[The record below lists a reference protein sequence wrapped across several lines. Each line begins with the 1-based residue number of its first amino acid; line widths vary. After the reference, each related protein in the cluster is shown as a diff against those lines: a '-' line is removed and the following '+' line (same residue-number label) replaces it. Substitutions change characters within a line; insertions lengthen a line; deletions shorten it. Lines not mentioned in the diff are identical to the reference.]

1 MYIYNKSVYSLN
13 KKFEYFLNSTFNIIW
28 IKLNFKYILLK
39 VPSYYFYK
47 EEKNKIKYIF
57 LTKFHYITFLKH
69 LFNYYNSF
77 FCFYYYTLK
86 LKGLGYR
93 IFNVSKKLIKIF
105 FNRSNFFYLHIPGSV
120 LLKYRTRKF
129 FFLSSNYN
137 ILKVMILHLLFLKEF
152 IIYRLSGIYYTRQ
165 IILVKPGKNK
175 FR

>member
-1 MYIYNKSVYSLN
+1 MYLYNKKIYKLN
-13 KKFEYFLNSTFNIIW
+13 KNFKYFVNSTLNIIW
-28 IKLNFKYILLK
+28 INLNYKFFILK
-39 VPSYYFYK
+39 VPSYFFFKK
-47 EEKNKIKYIF
+47 EEYKIKYIF

-105 FNRSNFFYLHIPGSV
+105 FNRSNFFYLHIPSSV

-129 FFLSSNYN
+129 FFLSTNYN

-152 IIYRLSGIYYTRQ
+152 IIYRLNGIYYTRQ
-165 IILVKPGKNK
+165 IILIKPGKNK